1 MPQTDVNWGGGG
13 QDGGERRNKVI
24 VEMQK
29 KMGGGGGGG
38 GDPVRDSGCMCKRRI
53 EGGCRSG
60 GGGGQGGCIEVI
72 VKFEEK
78 SREEVRSGSL
88 VGVQSGGGMGGC
100 EQRIEVIVCENAKK
114 KSGW

>member
-1 MPQTDVNWGGGG
+1 M
-13 QDGGERRNKVI
+13 
-24 VEMQK
+24 
-29 KMGGGGGGG
+29 
-38 GDPVRDSGCMCKRRI
+38 PVR
-53 EGGCRSG
+53 GGG

-88 VGVQSGGGMGGC
+88 VGGGVQSGGGMGGC